1 MTQLSD
7 TQLIILSKAA
17 EHPERIA
24 LPLPARLKGGAV
36 KIVVGSLIKR
46 GLLEE
51 VEAKVRGGETVWR
64 ETRDGHGVTLA
75 ITDAGLA
82 AIGVTPESAKK
93 LKGASKAAASKTP
106 AKASQ
111 AATGAKKAKA
121 TTTAAPPPKAAPK
134 ARAGAAERTPREGTK
149 QATMIAMLQRK
160 DGATIAEI
168 VEATGWQQHTVR
180 GAFAGALKKRL
191 GLNVDSEKVDG
202 RGRVYRI
209 NP

>member
-51 VEAKVRGGETVWR
+51 VDAKVRGGEAVWR
-64 ETRDGHGVTLA
+64 ETGDGHGMTLA

-82 AIGVTPESAKK
+82 AIGVEPEPAKK
-93 LKGASKAAASKTP
+93 PKNAPKAASKTP
-106 AKASQ
+106 AKAPQ
-111 AATGAKKAKA
+111 AATGAKEAKA
-121 TTTAAPPPKAAPK
+121 ATTAAPPPKAAPK
-134 ARAGAAERTPREGTK
+134 APAGATERTPREGTK

-180 GAFAGALKKRL
+180 GAFAGALKKKL
-191 GLNVDSEKVDG
+191 GLNIVSEKVDG

-209 NP
+209 RT

>member
-7 TQLIILSKAA
+7 TQLVILSKAA

-51 VEAKVRGGETVWR
+51 VNARVRGG
-64 ETRDGHGVTLA
+64 D
-75 ITDAGLA
+75 A
-82 AIGVTPESAKK
+82 AIGVEPESAKK
-93 LKGASKAAASKTP
+93 PKNAAEAASKTP
-106 AKASQ
+106 AKAPQ
-111 AATGAKKAKA
+111 ATTGAKKAKA
-121 TTTAAPPPKAAPK
+121 AATGALPPKAAPK
-134 ARAGAAERTPREGTK
+134 APAGAPERMPREGTK

-168 VEATGWQQHTVR
+168 IEATGWQQHTVR
-180 GAFAGALKKRL
+180 GAFAGALKKKL
-191 GLNVDSEKVDG
+191 GLTIVSEKVDG
-202 RGRVYRI
+202 RGRVYLIARR
-209 NP
+209 N

>member
-7 TQLIILSKAA
+7 TQLVILSKAA

-51 VEAKVRGGETVWR
+51 IDAKVRGGETVWR
-64 ETRDGHGVTLA
+64 ETGDGHGVTLA
-75 ITDAGLA
+75 ITEAGLA
-82 AIGVTPESAKK
+82 AIGVEPEPAKK
-93 LKGASKAAASKTP
+93 PKNAPKAAGKTP
-106 AKASQ
+106 AKAPQ
-111 AATGAKKAKA
+111 AATGTKKTKA
-121 TTTAAPPPKAAPK
+121 P
-134 ARAGAAERTPREGTK
+134 AGAPERAPREGTK

-168 VEATGWQQHTVR
+168 VAETGWQQHTVR
-180 GAFAGALKKRL
+180 GAFAGALKKKL
-191 GLNVDSEKVDG
+191 GLTIVSENVDG

-209 NP
+209 RT

>member
-7 TQLIILSKAA
+7 TQLVILSKAA

-51 VEAKVRGGETVWR
+51 VDAKVRSGEAIWR
-64 ETRDGHGVTLA
+64 ETGDGHGVTLA

-82 AIGVTPESAKK
+82 TIGVEPEAAKRPK
-93 LKGASKAAASKTP
+93 NAQKAAASKTP

-111 AATGAKKAKA
+111 AATGAKKAEA
-121 TTTAAPPPKAAPK
+121 ATTAAPPPKAP
-134 ARAGAAERTPREGTK
+134 AGATERLPREGTK

-160 DGATIAEI
+160 NGATIAEI

-180 GAFAGALKKRL
+180 GALAGALKKKL
-191 GLNVDSEKVDG
+191 GLTIVSEKVDG

-209 NP
+209 G